1 MRTEEA
7 KGTESPNAFRMRE
20 RGARSSRVI
29 SQNGACGKDRER
41 ASDAQK
47 ALILRQRI
55 RRKA

>member
-7 KGTESPNAFRMRE
+7 KGAESPNDFRMRE
-20 RGARSSRVI
+20 RRARSSRVI
-29 SQNGACGKDRER
+29 SRNRACGKDRER
-41 ASDAQK
+41 ASDMQK